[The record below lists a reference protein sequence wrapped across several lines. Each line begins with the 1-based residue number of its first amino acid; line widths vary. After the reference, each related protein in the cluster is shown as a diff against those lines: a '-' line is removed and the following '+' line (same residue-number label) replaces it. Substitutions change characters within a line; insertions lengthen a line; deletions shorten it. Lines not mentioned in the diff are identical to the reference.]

1 MDWHVTLLFLW
12 LFPSCRVAGI
22 TDDLSSPHRPVR
34 LLARSQSSTFQISLT
49 RVFPSCFRSSSLPF
63 HWYIRP
69 QHFPPYVFAISPH
82 HMPVPVQSSLGD
94 LFGSLRHLV
103 VPRMCSFLI
112 LSLRV
117 TPHIHRSILISV
129 TSIRFSCLFVVAHV
143 SAPYSIAGLI
153 TVLYTFPFSFTGI
166 LLSHSTP
173 LPFFQFLQPAP
184 TRFVISVSIPPSSS
198 ILVPRY
204 LKWVTLSSISPSIFT
219 GSRFPCWLFKIEIH
233 KLSFRP
239 ANPHSSL
246 FQRFSPRIQILSHVY
261 F

>member
-1 MDWHVTLLFLW
+1 M
-12 LFPSCRVAGI
+12 
-22 TDDLSSPHRPVR
+22 TDDLSSPYRPVR

-49 RVFPSCFRSSSLPF
+49 RVFPSCFRSSSLRFP
-63 HWYIRP
+63 WYIRP
-69 QHFPPYVFAISPH
+69 QHFPQYVFAISPH
-82 HMPVPVQSSLGD
+82 HNFLSVIFLEACAT
-94 LFGSLRHLV
+94 LV

-112 LSLRV
+112 LSLRI

-129 TSIRFSCLFVVAHV
+129 TSISFSCLFVVAHV

-173 LPFFQFLQPAP
+173 LHFFQCLQPVP

-204 LKWVTLSSISPSIFT
+204 LK
-219 GSRFPCWLFKIEIH
+219 
-233 KLSFRP
+233 
-239 ANPHSSL
+239 
-246 FQRFSPRIQILSHVY
+246 
-261 F
+261 

>member
-1 MDWHVTLLFLW
+1 M
-12 LFPSCRVAGI
+12 

-63 HWYIRP
+63 PWYIRSQYFP
-69 QHFPPYVFAISPH
+69 QYVFTISPH
-82 HMPVPVQSSLGD
+82 HMPVPDQSSLGD
-94 LFGSLRHLV
+94 LFGSLRHSC
-103 VPRMCSFLI
+103 CSSDVFM
-112 LSLRV
+112 SLRV

-143 SAPYSIAGLI
+143 YAPYSIAGLI

-173 LPFFQFLQPAP
+173 LHFFQFLQPAP

-204 LKWVTLSSISPSIFT
+204 LK
-219 GSRFPCWLFKIEIH
+219 
-233 KLSFRP
+233 
-239 ANPHSSL
+239 
-246 FQRFSPRIQILSHVY
+246 
-261 F
+261 